1 VDAHNV
7 QTDERGS
14 NDLNVALKDGDIVA
28 DYGLRIP
35 IENLHPNIRNAV
47 RKAYIFEGSI

>member
-7 QTDERGS
+7 ETDERGS
-14 NDLNVALKDGDIVA
+14 NDPNVALKDGDIVA